1 MLGVF
6 ILSNRLVQL
15 EKYSFLK
22 QFLSGTQCLEF
33 HPQKSAMIRK
43 PCHTP
48 TTLLNFVCLCIPVSI
63 ILSSPQISF
72 FILTCVSATWVFLVM
87 VPQRSTKVSKSP
99 CKLLL
104 YRETY
109 GLTRTFLS
117 AQVDKSFCD
126 SIVHIKMCS
135 RWATGSLKI
144 VSSRPGKRTW
154 ECINIGESHWEN
166 SIRSYINR
174 LSIDWKLKVS
184 NWVDMPDNFLMCF
197 MCRSLH

>member
-6 ILSNRLVQL
+6 ILSHRLVHL
-15 EKYSFLK
+15 EKDSFPK
-22 QFLSGTQCLEF
+22 QFLSGTRCLEF
-33 HPQKSAMIRK
+33 HPQKSTMLRK

-48 TTLLNFVCLCIPVSI
+48 TTFLNSVCLCIPVLI

-87 VPQRSTKVSKSP
+87 VPQRSTKVLKSS

-109 GLTRTFLS
+109 GLIRTFLS
-117 AQVDKSFCD
+117 AQVDKSLCD
-126 SIVHIKMCS
+126 SIVHIRMCS
-135 RWATGSLKI
+135 GWATGSLKI

-154 ECINIGESHWEN
+154 ECINIGESHWAN
-166 SIRSYINR
+166 SIRSYVNH

-184 NWVDMPDNFLMCF
+184 KWVDMPDNLLMCF
-197 MCRSLH
+197 MCCSFH

>member
-6 ILSNRLVQL
+6 IPSNRLVQL
-15 EKYSFLK
+15 EKYSFPK
-22 QFLSGTQCLEF
+22 QFLSGTWCLEF

-87 VPQRSTKVSKSP
+87 VPQRSTKVLKSP

-104 YRETY
+104 YREIY

-135 RWATGSLKI
+135 GWATGSLKI
-144 VSSRPGKRTW
+144 SSRPGKRTW